1 MEYRSG
7 GLLFTSKF
15 DSGNLARVER
25 VYHDDED
32 DVTIR
37 RVGDP
42 SPTPDYE
49 FNVWTKPDC
58 GGTEFENGNRSW
70 FHFAIKGCP
79 MNKLVKINIMNMN
92 KQGKLYSQ
100 GMAPVVRVLPQKPK
114 WERIRERPTYENAD
128 GQFILTFTYR
138 FEYRFSSV
146 YFAFCYPYSYLECQ
160 QRMDELDTQF
170 TQCQNLSPSSPVNS
184 IYYHRELLCYSL
196 DRLRV
201 DLMTIT
207 SCHGLT
213 SEREPRLPKLFPD
226 QSLPRAHKF
235 RGKRVFVLTSR
246 VHPGE
251 TPASFVFNGFLEFIL
266 RPKDPRAVQLRRQY
280 VFKLIP
286 LLNPD
291 GVQRGHYRTD
301 QRGVNLN
308 RVYLDPDFA
317 VYPSIFAAKSLILHH
332 HMSSRVIA
340 SPSPRKAD
348 LKPVVGRSE
357 KGEGEGVVAVVAPSV
372 EVQHSPANAIVVVHE
387 GSGEAAEL
395 NTECQTDST
404 MDHLH
409 VKPDRDVVTDNQQG
423 QAELL
428 DTSRLDSNTAA
439 MTAERL
445 DSKSFMESETRSHI
459 SSVAKESSVDG
470 DSGGEDDEDRTFQ
483 RAPQDGVTKPDPT
496 PAADETGLNISPS
509 ESGVAL
515 YMDLHG
521 HASKRGCFVYGNHF
535 EDEERH
541 VDNLLFPKL
550 IAMNS
555 AHFDFDGCNFTEKNM
570 YTKDKRDGMS
580 KEGSG
585 RVAVHK
591 ATGIIHSYT
600 LECNYNSGRFVN
612 SLSPATMDDG
622 RATPPPLAGYP
633 PKYTPAHFEEV
644 GRAVAVAALD
654 LTNTNPWSRL
664 ASTEYSNVMG
674 VRAWVQRYIR
684 SMRGAPSLPKKMAR
698 VASKTSSIVAS
709 ATANALHNR
718 PRFSWSDT
726 ATSQTPS
733 GPQNNP
739 VSSSVSATTT
749 TAAKKTATRHLG
761 PVRETKATLERKKHL
776 QQLQGSKL
784 ASASIPAFGST
795 TLRSYPLPNQGRQAL
810 PNPTTSHHSS
820 TPQVTAG
827 STSSLKPH
835 KTSLQSQSSLLQG
848 VPHPHVHGVT
858 NPVTHG
864 MPPPIRHG
872 VTLPGTLKGK
882 PQRPSEDMQST
893 PNVVHELLSNVMIKA
908 LEESMMAQTR
918 GVSKVSCTPGVK
930 VPTNHKMLFRM
941 ANNEAVA
948 SDDNI
953 NPMKQQD
960 SPSSEPTKRR
970 KKPSGLKRRSASHS
984 PTRKGRR
991 TGRGKGSETDSEKE
1005 KKQGRRRRK
1014 GSMVTSQS
1022 DPLTSESVPDLNIGP
1037 QNGHDQTPLRRR
1049 SSDFA
1054 SPDIASHRSRLAA
1067 RFGKSHS
1074 LGENPESSVS
1084 CQVVDL
1090 NSMNSNWKPKKE
1102 VSFWM

>member
-1 MEYRSG
+1 MEYRNG

-25 VYHDDED
+25 VCRDDED
-32 DVTIR
+32 DPSIR

-42 SPTPDYE
+42 SPAPDYE

-146 YFAFCYPYSYLECQ
+146 YFAFCYPYSYAECQ
-160 QRMDELDTQF
+160 QKMDDLDTQF
-170 TQCQNLSPSSPVNS
+170 AHCQNLSPSSPVNS

-213 SEREPRLPKLFPD
+213 NQREPRLPKLFPD
-226 QSLPRAHKF
+226 QSVPRAFKF
-235 RGKRVFVLTSR
+235 KGKRVFFLTSR

-266 RPKDPRAVQLRRQY
+266 RPKDPRAIQLRRQY

-301 QRGVNLN
+301 QKGVNLN
-308 RVYLDPDFA
+308 RVYLNPDFNLH
-317 VYPSIFAAKSLILHH
+317 PSIYAVKNLILHQH
-332 HMSSRVIA
+332 VSSRVVSSA

-348 LKPVVGRSE
+348 LKTVSERSE
-357 KGEGEGVVAVVAPSV
+357 KGEGEGTVAVLPCV
-372 EVQHSPANAIVVVHE
+372 EMKPCPANAIVLIHE
-387 GSGEAAEL
+387 GSGEAGSL
-395 NTECQTDST
+395 NTECQMNDAI
-404 MDHLH
+404 DELI
-409 VKPDRDVVTDNQQG
+409 VKSEADFVDRHKA
-423 QAELL
+423 AELL
-428 DTSRLDSNTAA
+428 DTGLPASDTVSVSR
-439 MTAERL
+439 ERL
-445 DSKSFMESETRSHI
+445 DSKKCVDHESRSRG
-459 SSVAKESSVDG
+459 SSIAKESSVDG
-470 DSGGEDDEDRTFQ
+470 DSGGEEDDD
-483 RAPQDGVTKPDPT
+483 
-496 PAADETGLNISPS
+496 TGLRRPSVTSQDTTKIESNDEATPNIPPN

-515 YMDLHG
+515 YVDLHG
-521 HASKRGCFVYGNHF
+521 HASKRGCFMYGNYF
-535 EDEERH
+535 DDEERH

-585 RVAVHK
+585 RVAIHK

-612 SLSPATMDDG
+612 SLSPATTDDG
-622 RATPPPLAGYP
+622 HATPPPLAGYP
-633 PKYTPAHFEEV
+633 PKYSPQHFEEV
-644 GRAVAVAALD
+644 GRAVAVAAID

-664 ASTEYSNVMG
+664 ASTEYANVVG
-674 VRAWVQRYIR
+674 VRAWVQRYLR

-709 ATANALHNR
+709 ATANTFHNR

-726 ATSQTPS
+726 TTSQAPS
-733 GPQNNP
+733 SVQNNP
-739 VSSSVSATTT
+739 VSSISSTT
-749 TAAKKTATRHLG
+749 TATGKKTTTRHLG
-761 PVRETKATLERKKHL
+761 PVRETKATIERKKHV
-776 QQLQGSKL
+776 QQMQGSKL
-784 ASASIPAFGST
+784 MSASVPAFGST
-795 TLRSYPLPNQGRQAL
+795 TLRSHPLPNQGRQAL
-810 PNPTTSHHSS
+810 PNPTTPHQSNNHHINI
-820 TPQVTAG
+820 G
-827 STSSLKPH
+827 LTSSLKTH
-835 KTSLQSQSSLLQG
+835 KTSPQSHNHLLQG
-848 VPHPHVHGVT
+848 VQHPNVHGVT

-864 MPPPIRHG
+864 VPPPIRHG
-872 VTLPGTLKGK
+872 VTLPGTLPGK
-882 PQRPSEDMQST
+882 HQKLGDPLQATQ
-893 PNVVHELLSNVMIKA
+893 NVVHELLSNVMIKA

-918 GVSKVSCTPGVK
+918 GVSKVSCTPGLK
-930 VPTNHKMLFRM
+930 IPTNHKMLFRTI
-941 ANNEAVA
+941 NNEAVA
-948 SDDNI
+948 NGDSI
-953 NPMKQQD
+953 LKTMKQRD

-970 KKPSGLKRRSASHS
+970 KKPSGVKRRSASHS

-1005 KKQGRRRRK
+1005 KRQGHRRRK
-1014 GSMVTSQS
+1014 GSVPGGPS
-1022 DPLTSESVPDLNIGP
+1022 DPMTSESVPDLKLGP
-1037 QNGHDQTPLRRR
+1037 QNDHTALRRR
-1049 SSDFA
+1049 SSDIVQ
-1054 SPDIASHRSRLAA
+1054 PDNRSRLAA
-1067 RFGKSHS
+1067 RFTKSHS
-1074 LGENPESSVS
+1074 VGENPEASVS

-1090 NSMNSNWKPKKE
+1090 NNMNSNWKPKKE